1 MALELPDFACM
12 LPSECCFSES
22 SVDEAA
28 AAPTPHTPVVTSI
41 FEGEGLKVSKAAWR
55 FWPRV

>member
-1 MALELPDFACM
+1 MQMHLMTLELPDFASM

-28 AAPTPHTPVVTSI
+28 AAPTPHTPVVASM
-41 FEGEGLKVSKAAWR
+41 FEGEGLKVRDK
-55 FWPRV
+55 